1 MGGALLSLLAGSLTT
16 LSPCVLPI
24 LPIVL
29 LGALDQHRHGP
40 LALAGGM
47 VFSFVTF
54 GLLIYGAGLA
64 LGISTDTIRHLSAA
78 LLVMFGVVLLSGVL
92 QRRLAAAASGMTGSM
107 GGALQ
112 RFTPE
117 GLTGQF
123 ALGAL
128 LGAMW
133 SPCSGPTLGA
143 AVTLA
148 ADSQT
153 LGNAALIM
161 LFLGLGACLPLLVL
175 AYGSR
180 QTLKNRRVQL
190 TQLAHVAK
198 PVLGLVLVIA
208 GIFVLSG
215 FDRTVEAAMTEAAPD
230 WLIRLTTRF

>member
-1 MGGALLSLLAGSLTT
+1 MSAALLSLLAGSLTT

-24 LPIVL
+24 LPIIL

-47 VFSFVTF
+47 VVSFVTF
-54 GLLIYGAGLA
+54 GLLIYGAGWA
-64 LGISTDTIRHLSAA
+64 LNISADSIRNFSAA
-78 LLVMFGVVLLSGVL
+78 LLLTFGVVLLSAAL
-92 QRRLAAAASGMTGSM
+92 QRRVATAASSMTGSM

-112 RFTPE
+112 RFTPD

-123 ALGAL
+123 ALGAM

-133 SPCSGPTLGA
+133 NPCSGPTLGT

-153 LGNAALIM
+153 IGNAAVIM
-161 LFLGLGACLPLLVL
+161 VFFGLGACLPLLAL

-180 QTLKNRRVQL
+180 QTLKSRRVQL
-190 TQLAHVAK
+190 TQLAQVAK

-208 GIFVLSG
+208 GSFVLSG
-215 FDRTVEAAMTEAAPD
+215 FDRTVEAALTDAAPD
-230 WLIRLTTRF
+230 WLVRLTTRF